1 MKTVLII
8 LDGLSDKPIKKFNN
22 KTPLESAKTPNLDYL
37 ASNGVCGLIEPFYF
51 PWQKYPRS
59 DTAHLALFGYDPKT
73 YYLGRGV
80 YEAIGENIKMKKGDV
95 ALRANFATVDKNL
108 KILDRRA
115 GRINNT
121 GALIKAISG
130 IKIKGIKF
138 SVAESLG
145 HRAVLVL
152 KGKGLS
158 SNIGGGDT
166 DKNIGIKAKNIIAL
180 NKSKKAKFT
189 AEVLNEFLKQAH
201 DILKNH
207 PLNKKRKKQGL
218 LPANYLLVRGA
229 GEFRKTPSFY
239 EKHKLKAGCIAA
251 GHVYKGIAKI
261 LGMDLINVQ
270 RTTGD
275 VDTNLFGK
283 ISSIKKN
290 IKKYD
295 FIFCH
300 IKTADILSENGDCF
314 GKMKFIERIDKSI
327 KSLLNIKDIRIVIT
341 ADHSTCCETK
351 KHCTELIPVLIYKH
365 QESKKRKIKFSE
377 KSCKNGKLKKFKQIK
392 LMSKILKK

>member
-8 LDGLSDKPIKKFNN
+8 LDGLSDKPVKKLKNR
-22 KTPLESAKTPNLDYL
+22 TPLEAAKTPNLDYL
-37 ASNGVCGLIEPFYF
+37 ASNGVCGLIESFYF

-59 DTAHLALFGYDPKT
+59 DTAHLALFGYDPRV

-80 YEAIGENIKMKKGDV
+80 YEAVGENIRMKKGEV

-108 KILDRRA
+108 KILNRRA
-115 GRINNT
+115 GRISNT

-138 SVAESLG
+138 SVTESLG

-158 SNIGGGDT
+158 SSIGGGDA
-166 DKNIGIKAKNIIAL
+166 DKNIGIKAKSIIAL
-180 NKSKKAKFT
+180 DKSKKAKFT
-189 AEVLNEFLKQAH
+189 AEVLNEFLKQTH

-207 PLNKKRKKQGL
+207 SLNKKRKGKGL

-239 EKHKLKAGCIAA
+239 EKYKLKAGCIAA
-251 GHVYKGIAKI
+251 GHIYKGIAKV
-261 LGMDLINVQ
+261 LGMDLINAQ
-270 RTTGD
+270 GATGG
-275 VDTNLFGK
+275 VDTNLPGK

-290 IKKYD
+290 FKKYD

-300 IKTADILSENGDCF
+300 IKAADILSENGDCV
-314 GKMKFIERIDKSI
+314 GKMKFIEKIDKNI
-327 KSLLNIKDIRIVIT
+327 GSLLNIKDTRIVVT
-341 ADHSTCCETK
+341 ADHSTSCQTK
-351 KHCTELIPVLIYKH
+351 KHCTELIPVLIYEH
-365 QESKKRKIKFSE
+365 QKSENREIKFSE
-377 KSCKNGKLKKFKQIK
+377 KSCKKGKLKKFKQIK
-392 LMSKILKK
+392 LMTKILKK

>member
-8 LDGLSDKPIKKFNN
+8 LDGLSDKPVKKLKG
-22 KTPLESAKTPNLDYL
+22 KTPLEAAKTPNLDYL
-37 ASNGVCGLIEPFYF
+37 ASNGICGLIEPFYF

-59 DTAHLALFGYDPKT
+59 DTAHLALFGYDPKA

-80 YEAIGENIKMKKGDV
+80 YEAIGENMNLGEGNV
-95 ALRANFATVDKNL
+95 ALRANFGSVDRNLTV
-108 KILDRRA
+108 IDRRA
-115 GRINNT
+115 ERISNT
-121 GALIKAISG
+121 KALVKAISG
-130 IKIKGIKF
+130 IKIKGIRF
-138 SVAESLG
+138 SVTKSLG

-152 KGKGLS
+152 EGKGLS
-158 SNIGGGDT
+158 SSIGGGDT
-166 DKNIGIKAKNIIAL
+166 DKNIGIRAKSIIAL
-180 NKSKKAKFT
+180 DKSKKAKFT

-239 EKHKLKAGCIAA
+239 KKYKLKAGCVAA
-251 GHVYKGIAKI
+251 GHIYRGIAKV
-261 LGMDLINVQ
+261 LDMDLINVKGA
-270 RTTGD
+270 TGG
-275 VDTNLFGK
+275 VDTNLLGK
-283 ISSIKKN
+283 ISSIQKN
-290 IKKYD
+290 LKKYD

-300 IKTADILSENGDCF
+300 IKATDILSENGDCF
-314 GKMKFIERIDKSI
+314 GKMKFIEKIDKSI
-327 KSLLNIKDIRIVIT
+327 KSLLNIKDIKIVIT

-377 KSCKNGKLKKFKQIK
+377 KDCKKGKLKKFKQIK